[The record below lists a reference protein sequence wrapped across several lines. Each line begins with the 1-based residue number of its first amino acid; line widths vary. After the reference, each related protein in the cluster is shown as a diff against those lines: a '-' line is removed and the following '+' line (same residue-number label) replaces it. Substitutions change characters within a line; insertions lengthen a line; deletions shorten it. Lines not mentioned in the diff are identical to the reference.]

1 METLQKQTESSVD
14 TLSMNDEAPQMHV
27 TLQDGSWM
35 ECMGD
40 ENSNVFFYGYSQ
52 GMSVVEKVIG
62 WDAREIVEM
71 LTKAVNN
78 RTRERNFFRLY
89 SEYLEENITEEEF
102 NRELTEHEDDYVVE
116 GEEKPT
122 ADRLRKALF
131 LSSVIKD
138 TDNSEQLSSLFSFD
152 SIATDEGLKKLDS
165 HGDIQ

>member
-1 METLQKQTESSVD
+1 MET
-14 TLSMNDEAPQMHV
+14 
-27 TLQDGSWM
+27 
-35 ECMGD
+35 
-40 ENSNVFFYGYSQ
+40 
-52 GMSVVEKVIG
+52 G

-89 SEYLEENITEEEF
+89 SEYLEKNITEEEF
-102 NRELTEHEDDYVVE
+102 NRELSENEDDYVVE

-165 HGDIQ
+165 HGDSNYLKDVTS